1 MKKSVIKILDF
12 TSSCNIIPNEQAPQK
27 KKYVRGNQSS
37 FMNKTFSKVIMKGSK
52 LRNIFLKNKTKENRN
67 NYAKQSN
74 LCVALLRKIKRI

>member
-1 MKKSVIKILDF
+1 MKILDF

-37 FMNKTFSKVIMKGSK
+37 FMNKTLSKVIMEESK
-52 LRNIFLKNKTKENRN
+52 LRNIFLKNTTKDNRN

-74 LCVALLRKIKRI
+74 LCAALFRKVKRI